1 MASDGSL
8 DSSNEAEFLR
18 KIQLALAP
26 LDQHNDVNMDVSFDD
41 DSSSI
46 PFNEAEFRRKAWL
59 ALAPLY
65 EATSSSS
72 NSGEITM
79 VGNQDTD
86 IQIESERSDE
96 RDIDEAKAQIIN
108 YTPKPRH
115 TKRTVEILKQWFAD
129 HEAHPYPT
137 NGEKQELALATGLT
151 EKQVKWWMERRRQY
165 STTSWNG
172 PRRMPYSYSYAKSS
186 AECLLKWY
194 AEHETNPYPSNE
206 EKQELAT
213 ASGLSVE
220 RVIQWFTNKRMEMRR
235 KSFKKIKKGHHL
247 EEWFSEHESNPYPT
261 LEQREELA
269 LITGLTEDQ
278 VRIWFNQ
285 KRYRKGNSKKYKRI
299 SNVAKDH
306 LMKWYD
312 ENEANSIPCKDQVKE
327 LASITG
333 VTEKCV
339 RIWLGNE
346 RMKRK
351 KAAANETIM
360 SGETK
365 LKA

>member
-1 MASDGSL
+1 MEVAPGSL

-18 KIQLALAP
+18 MIQLALAP
-26 LDQHNDVNMDVSFDD
+26 LDQHNVNVDVSLDE

-65 EATSSSS
+65 EATSSS

-86 IQIESERSDE
+86 TQIESERSGESDF
-96 RDIDEAKAQIIN
+96 DEADAKN
-108 YTPKPRH
+108 DFTPKHRH

-137 NGEKQELALATGLT
+137 NGEKQELALVTGLT
-151 EKQVKWWMERRRQY
+151 ENQVKWWMEHRRNY
-165 STTSWNG
+165 TSRNRNR
-172 PRRMPYSYSYAKSS
+172 PRTRNRRYYAKSS
-186 AECLLKWY
+186 TECLLKWY

-269 LITGLTEDQ
+269 LITGLTENQ

-285 KRYRKGNSKKYKRI
+285 KRYRKGISKKYKRI

-312 ENEANSIPCKDQVKE
+312 ENEANPIPRKDQVKE

>member
-1 MASDGSL
+1 MEVAPGSL

-26 LDQHNDVNMDVSFDD
+26 LDQPNVNVDVSLDE

-86 IQIESERSDE
+86 IQIESERSGE
-96 RDIDEAKAQIIN
+96 SDIDEAKAQIIN

-137 NGEKQELALATGLT
+137 NGDKQELALVTGLT
-151 EKQVKWWMERRRQY
+151 ENQVKWWMERRRNY
-165 STTSWNG
+165 TSTNRNR
-172 PRRMPYSYSYAKSS
+172 PRTRNRRYYAKSS
-186 AECLLKWY
+186 TECLLKWY

-235 KSFKKIKKGHHL
+235 KSFRKIKKGHHL

-278 VRIWFNQ
+278 VRIWFSR
-285 KRYRKGNSKKYKRI
+285 KRYRTGNSKSYKDNLI
-299 SNVAKDH
+299 KWHDENEA
-306 LMKWYD
+306 MKMMMRWYD
-312 ENEANSIPCKDQVKE
+312 ENEANPKD
-327 LASITG
+327 
-333 VTEKCV
+333 
-339 RIWLGNE
+339 
-346 RMKRK
+346 
-351 KAAANETIM
+351 
-360 SGETK
+360 
-365 LKA
+365 